1 MEEILNKIPVESKDY
16 VTNLISS
23 NNIKILL
30 KKKRK
35 TKYGDFSVKKNGKML
50 ITLNLDLNIYRFL
63 ITLIHE
69 ISHFLVYKSF
79 GSSVKPHGSEWKNK
93 FKELL
98 LPVIN
103 PKIFPE
109 DILKFIASYAINPK
123 ASTDSDLNLSV
134 ALNKY
139 NSEKIK
145 YVLDLSIGSVFQAH
159 NGKSYKIIKKL
170 RKRYECI
177 EISTNKLYL
186 FNPNVKIFKTL
197 NDS

>member
-1 MEEILNKIPVESKDY
+1 MKEILNKIPVESKDY
-16 VTNLISS
+16 VTNLIKS

-30 KKKRK
+30 KKKRR
-35 TKYGDFSVKKNGKML
+35 TKYGDFSIKKNGKMM
-50 ITLNLDLNIYRFL
+50 ITLNSDLNIYRFL

-79 GSSVKPHGSEWKNK
+79 GFSVKPHGSEWKNK

-103 PKIFPE
+103 SKIFPE

-139 NSEKIK
+139 NSEKTQ
-145 YVLDLSIGSVFQAH
+145 YVLDLSKGSIFQAH

-177 EISTNKLYL
+177 ELSTNKLYL
-186 FNPNVKIFKTL
+186 FSPNVKIFKH
-197 NDS
+197 